1 MDEKTIMINL
11 AKIRDKKFRANYK
24 NYGYDAKEV
33 DEFLDLALEVNTA
46 LKNENNQLTDT
57 LIKTKQQLSELNDKV
72 KTLENEILRYNKK
85 IQELEGL
92 GYSVVE
98 ENNHES

>member
-33 DEFLDLALEVNTA
+33 DEFLDLALEVNTI
-46 LKNENNQLTDT
+46 LKKENDQLTET
-57 LIKTKQQLSELNDKV
+57 LTNTKQQLSELNDKV
-72 KTLENEILRYNKK
+72 KTLEKEILQYNKK
-85 IQELEGL
+85 IKELGGL

-98 ENNHES
+98 EIKNES